1 MISIAGMLLSLAL
14 LMMLAWRGFSVLKT
28 VNVT

>member
-14 LMMLAWRGFSVLKT
+14 LMMLAWRGISVLKT